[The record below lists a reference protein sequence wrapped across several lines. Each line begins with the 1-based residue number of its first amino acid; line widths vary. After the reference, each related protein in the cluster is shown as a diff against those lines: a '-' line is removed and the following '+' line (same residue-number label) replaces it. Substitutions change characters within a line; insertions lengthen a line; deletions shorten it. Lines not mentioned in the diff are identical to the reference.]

1 MNVTLKMRKIVNKI
15 WNILCTYKTKSNS
28 FIYLS
33 SVLSKLITSLN
44 DAETLSGESD
54 LLFLRTLLQSK
65 ELNAL
70 VTVHGKVA
78 KIGKDDRLAPV
89 LSDSMQ
95 VRILYEMFFFSGKI
109 NFFPYSIKGGF
120 RSTWTTST
128 SLSYL
133 TVM

>member
-1 MNVTLKMRKIVNKI
+1 MQINNPNLYFT
-15 WNILCTYKTKSNS
+15 T
-28 FIYLS
+28 
-33 SVLSKLITSLN
+33 VLSKLITSLN

-78 KIGKDDRLAPV
+78 KIGKDDRLAPI

-95 VRILYEMFFFSGKI
+95 VRRVGKCFLKESKSFLLI
-109 NFFPYSIKGGF
+109 FKGGF
-120 RSTWTTST
+120 RST
-128 SLSYL
+128 
-133 TVM
+133 

>member
-1 MNVTLKMRKIVNKI
+1 MQNN
-15 WNILCTYKTKSNS
+15 NSNLY
-28 FIYLS
+28 FTT
-33 SVLSKLITSLN
+33 VLSKLITSLN

-78 KIGKDDRLAPV
+78 KIGKDDRLAPI

-95 VRILYEMFFFSGKI
+95 VWRVSKRFLKESKSILNI
-109 NFFPYSIKGGF
+109 
-120 RSTWTTST
+120 
-128 SLSYL
+128 
-133 TVM
+133 